1 MTVLWQSPVT
11 RIGDDAAEMIEAGV
25 LILFGEPVP
34 DALADVSVVHAGV
47 PQLARELAVGDQFIV
62 GDQTYTIDEFG
73 ERACNNLNEI
83 GHVVIYIN
91 QADQELLPGAIKA
104 TGPEL
109 QMPAVGSE
117 LRFIGA

>member
-1 MTVLWQSPVT
+1 MTILWKSDVT
-11 RIGDDAAEMIEAGV
+11 RIGGDAAEMIEAGV

-47 PQLARELAVGDQFIV
+47 PQLTRELAAGDQFIV
-62 GDQTYTIDEFG
+62 GDQTYIIQEFG
-73 ERACNNLNEI
+73 ERACANLNEI
-83 GHVVIYIN
+83 GHVVVYVN
-91 QADQELLPGAIKA
+91 QPDQQLLPGAVKV

-109 QMPAVGSE
+109 QIPAVGSE